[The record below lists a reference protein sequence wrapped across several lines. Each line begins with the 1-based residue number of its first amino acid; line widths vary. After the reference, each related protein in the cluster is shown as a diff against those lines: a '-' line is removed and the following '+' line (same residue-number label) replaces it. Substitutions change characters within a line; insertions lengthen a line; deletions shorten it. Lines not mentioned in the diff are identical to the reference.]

1 MRCIATDASFPFV
14 LCHSLPL
21 LPCSYSLVNTR
32 FNATNTTI
40 NRFKVA
46 QLATM
51 LQEYIPVLKHD
62 NSEAAAAILERIE
75 ELCRDFV
82 MVSFFFLLPFF
93 ILFLKKTL
101 NLEDIAVA
109 GSI

>member
-1 MRCIATDASFPFV
+1 
-14 LCHSLPL
+14 
-21 LPCSYSLVNTR
+21 
-32 FNATNTTI
+32 
-40 NRFKVA
+40 
-46 QLATM
+46 M

-62 NSEAAAAILERIE
+62 NAEAAAAILERIE